1 MFLRVRRKMKTFPLA
16 AASALLWLAN
26 TAAAGEMRVERD
38 VAYAEPKTE
47 RQTFDVYWDPAAK
60 DRPIVVWIHGG
71 GFSQG
76 NKSEVHDKPQAFV
89 ERGFVFVSMN
99 YRLMPAATVEEM
111 AADVARCVR
120 RLHDQARN
128 YGGDPRSIVLMG
140 HSAGAQLAALVAT
153 DDRYLRAEE
162 LTLANLRACVP
173 VDGRFTLVRGGAESL
188 TAPARHVA
196 AGKNIPPFLI
206 LYHDLGRPESA
217 AQSVAFEAILKA
229 SGVPARVYAAKGKDH
244 TTINTHL
251 GQADDPATNEVWKF
265 FDTVFN

>member
-1 MFLRVRRKMKTFPLA
+1 MRIAPAIFLLA
-16 AASALLWLAN
+16 GSVYG
-26 TAAAGEMRVERD
+26 GEPRVERD

-47 RQTFDVYWDPAAK
+47 RQTMDVYWSAEGRN
-60 DRPIVVWIHGG
+60 RPIVVWIHGG
-71 GFSQG
+71 GFSHG
-76 NKSEVHDKPQAFV
+76 NKSEVDRKPQAFV
-89 ERGFVFVSMN
+89 EKGFVFASMN
-99 YRLMPAATVEEM
+99 YRLMPAATVEGM

-120 RLHDQARN
+120 RLHDKAAN
-128 YGGDPRSIVLMG
+128 YGGDPKSIVLMG

-162 LTLANLRACVP
+162 LALANLRACVP
-173 VDGRFTLVRGGAESL
+173 VDGRFTLVRGGAESP

-217 AQSVAFEAILKA
+217 AQSTAFEVILKGA
-229 SGVPARVYAAKGKDH
+229 GVPARVYAAKGKDH

-251 GQADDPATNEVWKF
+251 GQADDPATGEVWKF
-265 FDTVFN
+265 LGEVLK